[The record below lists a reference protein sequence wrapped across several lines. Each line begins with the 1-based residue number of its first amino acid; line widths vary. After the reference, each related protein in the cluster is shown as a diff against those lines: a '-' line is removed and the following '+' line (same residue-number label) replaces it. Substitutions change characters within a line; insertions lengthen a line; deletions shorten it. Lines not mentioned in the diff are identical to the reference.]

1 MVTNT
6 SDIAVKPA
14 KRREDFWDVIRG
26 ILILCVFAGHAI
38 GGWNYITFDFL
49 VQPGS
54 FLFDQWIVSRCF
66 INCSVPLFI
75 FISGYMVNEKYYST
89 LGKFYIKR
97 IPRFAVPYIFWT
109 IVYVLVEIIIYKTD
123 VTLEGTFCGWYG
135 IQLYYLLVMVQLV
148 ILTPIFFKVKN
159 KKAVLI
165 ASCVINVVN
174 NAIHVVYHYT
184 EGTIVPNELMLC
196 TCYIFFYT
204 FGMYLRNT
212 DPDALKK
219 ISLKV
224 SIILFAIGAAIYI
237 AASFAVVHFTNSA
250 LAGVSFIT
258 IASFICS
265 VGSIILVFKL
275 RERSTGY
282 VAKNPVA
289 KMLRWFGEYSMD
301 FFVVH
306 WIFENYIKVWFLNNV
321 STDYMILSNLIIVVA
336 TTALCVVYTLIA
348 KTFRKYVINP
358 INMKFK
364 K

>member
-1 MVTNT
+1 MTTNM
-6 SDIAVKPA
+6 SDITAKPVK
-14 KRREDFWDVIRG
+14 KRDDYWDVIRG

-49 VQPGS
+49 VPPGS
-54 FLFDQWIVSRCF
+54 FLFNQWIVARCF

-75 FISGYMVNEKYYST
+75 FISGYMVDENYFSSI
-89 LGKFYIKR
+89 GKFYWKR
-97 IPRFAVPYIFWT
+97 IPRFAVPYIIWT
-109 IVYVLVEIIIYKTD
+109 VVYVLVEKFVYNTTI
-123 VTLEGTFCGWYG
+123 TLEGTFCGWYG

-148 ILTPIFFKVKN
+148 ILTPIFFKAKN

-165 ASCVINVVN
+165 ASCVINVIN

-184 EGTIVPNELMLC
+184 EGTIMPNELMLC

-204 FGMYLRNT
+204 FGLYLRNT

-224 SIILFAIGAAIYI
+224 SIVLFAIGSAIYI
-237 AASFAVVHFTNSA
+237 AASFAVVHFKNSA

-258 IASFICS
+258 IASLICA
-265 VGSIILVFKL
+265 VTSIILVFKI

-282 VAKNPVA
+282 VAKNPIA

-321 STDYMILSNLIIVVA
+321 STDYMILSNVIIVTA
-336 TTALCVVYTLIA
+336 TTALCVVYALIA
-348 KTFRKYVINP
+348 RAFRTYVIKP
-358 INMKFK
+358 IKMKFQK
-364 K
+364 